1 MVELLPEPE
10 PPGTL
15 PGTPAAA
22 AAAEESEEEEEE
34 DVIPGSDPKA
44 SVA

>member
-1 MVELLPEPE
+1 MVEPLPEPE
-10 PPGTL
+10 PHGTL

-22 AAAEESEEEEEE
+22 VEEEEEEEEEE
-34 DVIPGSDPKA
+34 DVIPGPEPKA